1 MNEFNTRN
9 YYGSRDL
16 IRERMPIER
25 NMNVMIETY
34 GQILEAIQR
43 NCKLKNFRKSFW
55 SPSQGIFKLMSIIS
69 GSSLTSLY

>member
-1 MNEFNTRN
+1 MQLYASGNLSLEN

-43 NCKLKNFRKSFW
+43 NCKLKNFRSHI
-55 SPSQGIFKLMSIIS
+55 IF
-69 GSSLTSLY
+69 